1 MDKIYIQNYAINSS
15 QGDLKSTISAIKNEQ
30 IEVSNIQSKRLNEE
44 ITIPYYLL
52 ENRVEENQSS
62 IYKALR
68 DVVEKVV
75 TNLSTKQRASTA
87 IFIGTSLADLNIT
100 DAIED
105 SCYAHK
111 RKEYSTCKRS
121 IDTYAKE
128 LAYEFGLNEFTM
140 SINTACT
147 SSANA
152 LLEASNFIK
161 SKIFENVVV
170 VGVEIYSKTMS
181 SGFSSMNLLSP
192 TSLKSFDKNRE
203 GLILGEGVAAILVSN
218 KKSSWLLCGG
228 FTNCNSTTI
237 TSVSEDGSEF
247 LDVMQNSLKKLNL
260 KKGNITAVK
269 AHATGTATNDIA
281 EINAIRELFTQD
293 VLFTALKPYIGH
305 TLGACGAL
313 ELAIFIGA
321 IDDGFI
327 PKSLNC
333 NEPIYENYSPLKE
346 HIACKSGTFMLN
358 YFGFGGSNTS
368 LIIQKE
374 HLWNSM

>member
-374 HLWNSM
+374 HL